1 MNQLPLIE
9 PNLDDWLEIG
19 TIVAPQGLQGELRV
33 SASSDFPERFE
44 QPGQRWL
51 QSPQGK
57 VQAVELLSG
66 RYVPGKNMYVVQ
78 LAGVE
83 DRAEADELRRYKLL
97 VAKSDRP
104 QLTEDEYLVSD
115 LVDLEV
121 YNQLTGETIGVVI
134 DVYWAGHDLLEVK
147 LHQQP
152 AFIPPSEPVQ
162 HPSSRKRASK
172 PKQQKPV
179 TVLIPFVNEIVPVV
193 DLEGKRLEITPPP
206 GLLEVNQS

>member
-1 MNQLPLIE
+1 MNQPPFIE
-9 PNLDDWLEIG
+9 QNLDNWLEIG

-33 SASSDFPERFE
+33 FPSSDFPERFE
-44 QPGQRWL
+44 QPGQRWI
-51 QSPQGK
+51 QSSQG
-57 VQAVELLSG
+57 QLRAVELVSG
-66 RYVPGKNMYVVQ
+66 RYVPGKNLCVVQ
-78 LAGVE
+78 LAGVS
-83 DRAEADELRRYKLL
+83 DRSEAEALRGYKLL

-152 AFIPPSEPVQ
+152 TLLPLPEPSQ
-162 HPSSRKRASK
+162 HPSSRKRVSK
-172 PKQQKPV
+172 PKPPKPV

-193 DLEGKRLEITPPP
+193 DLEGRRLEITPPP